1 MITRFNLYAKV
12 VFWFI
17 LACLVLFITYLV
29 TDAAG
34 IDTMNRSLVMI
45 IALSVSLT
53 LILFAVHRLLRPLYR
68 LSERLLHESTAS
80 LHRDPLTT
88 TDAADEFAELYGQ
101 VQSYIDD
108 HARLV
113 QEQISLSVSFTH
125 FIAQSRQLL
134 EQDMAAIQKQRQLFH
149 DVRILI
155 DDWSKWIPSLFR
167 HLDEIRY
174 MSDKHAEY
182 TTYNAEL
189 LETTRPA
196 LDAVNDQ
203 IESRNRFLDELSKKI
218 QSVLIINKR
227 IHALTDQTKLIAFNA
242 AIEAS
247 TTGDTGRRFN
257 VVASDIRKLAGT
269 VDNANDSMSELIT
282 EMETL
287 FRELKDHLSR
297 DEPHIALIRNSFSQI
312 GSVAGELA
320 RIMKSIDG
328 YANQWLSALNRQQ
341 KQIDNLQ
348 MTFQEIHSAHQQFHQ
363 THRQLEDSIRRRM
376 DTLKNHPLSIHRNTP

>member
-1 MITRFNLYAKV
+1 MITRFNLYTKV
-12 VFWFI
+12 VFWFF
-17 LACLVLFITYLV
+17 LACLILFIAYLA
-29 TDAAG
+29 TDAAEMG
-34 IDTMNRSLVMI
+34 TMNRSFVMI

-53 LILFAVHRLLRPLYR
+53 VLLFAVHRLIRPLYR
-68 LSERLLHESTAS
+68 LSDRLKHESTAA

-88 TDAADEFAELYGQ
+88 ADAADEFSDLYAQ
-101 VQSYIDD
+101 VQSYVDD

-149 DVRILI
+149 DLRILI
-155 DDWSKWIPSLFR
+155 DDWSKWIPALFR
-167 HLDEIRY
+167 HLDEIRH

-182 TTYNAEL
+182 TAYNADL
-189 LETTRPA
+189 LETSGPA
-196 LDAVNDQ
+196 LDAINDQ
-203 IESRNRFLDELSKKI
+203 IESRNRLLGELTKKI
-218 QSVLIINKR
+218 RSVLVINKR

-269 VDNANDSMSELIT
+269 VDNANDDMSELIT
-282 EMETL
+282 DLETL
-287 FRELKDHLSR
+287 FQELKDHLSG
-297 DEPHIALIRNSFSQI
+297 DEPHIALIRNSFSQM
-312 GSVAGELA
+312 GSVASELA

-328 YANQWLSALNRQQ
+328 YTHQWLSALNHQQ
-341 KQIDNLQ
+341 KQIENLQ

-376 DTLKNHPLSIHRNTP
+376 DMLKNHPLSIHRTTP